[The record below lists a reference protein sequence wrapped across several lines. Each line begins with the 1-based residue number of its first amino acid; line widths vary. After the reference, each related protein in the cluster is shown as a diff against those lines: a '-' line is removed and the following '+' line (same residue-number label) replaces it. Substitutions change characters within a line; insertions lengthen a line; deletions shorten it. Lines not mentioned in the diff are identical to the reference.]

1 MTTTSAPKNAL
12 SKVSAAKVVVV
23 GRNAS
28 TGAFGRISDPA
39 IKPGVDRL
47 KKELSK
53 DPAAAR
59 RFMVQVGYLTPKG
72 KVSARYA

>member
-1 MTTTSAPKNAL
+1 MTTANTPENAL
-12 SKVSAAKVVVV
+12 SKAEAKVMVA
-23 GRNAS
+23 RRWSSA
-28 TGAFGRISDPA
+28 GAIVRISDPA

-53 DPAAAR
+53 DPEAAR

>member
-1 MTTTSAPKNAL
+1 MTTTNTRKNAL
-12 SKVSAAKVVVV
+12 LKAADSKVVAI

-28 TGAFGRISDPA
+28 TGAFARISDPA
-39 IKPGVDRL
+39 IKPNVQRL

-53 DPAAAR
+53 DPEAAR
-59 RFMVQVGYLTPKG
+59 RFMEQVGYLTPKG

>member
-1 MTTTSAPKNAL
+1 MITTSPPENAL
-12 SKVSAAKVVVV
+12 SKASAAIVVAI

-53 DPAAAR
+53 DPEAAR

>member
-1 MTTTSAPKNAL
+1 MTTTSTPKNAMP
-12 SKVSAAKVVVV
+12 KAADAKVMAI

-53 DPAAAR
+53 DPEAAR